1 MMLADFIATNR
12 SRWVDELQ
20 QLISIPSVST
30 DPAYAPEVRRAAEWV
45 RSACEQRGLTARL
58 VDTPR
63 HPAVVAHSPAVP
75 GAPHIMVYAHYDVQ
89 PAEDV
94 HLWESPPFQPRLVED
109 RLYGRGASDNKG
121 QLVAHL
127 AALESLRA
135 VDGSLPLNVSLV
147 VEGEEE
153 IASPNLPKVLQ
164 DCRAELD
171 VSLALVSD
179 TSTVV
184 KFLPTV
190 HYSLRGITGFEVFLK
205 VADRDVHSGVF
216 GGSVPNAVHA
226 LVGLLAQAHDE
237 NLHVTIP
244 GFYDGVLEIE
254 DWEKDNLARIPF
266 DEEPYRK
273 FVGARE
279 LVGEAGF
286 STNERRWF
294 RPTLECNGITG
305 GYQGD
310 GSKTIV
316 PARASAKFT
325 VRLVPDQDPATVMD
339 LCERWFRDRC
349 PSYAQL
355 EFSRRELG
363 PPYLLRASKQLF
375 DKAARAVIGGF
386 GQEPIF
392 CRHGGAIP
400 IVDQFRGILG
410 VDTLLVGLGSPDDAI
425 HSPNEK
431 FELRNFYAGI
441 HTLALLY
448 RELADGR

>member
-1 MMLADFIATNR
+1 MLAEYIDANR

-20 QLISIPSVST
+20 ELVGIPSVST

-45 RSACEQRGLTARL
+45 RAACEKRGLSARL
-58 VDTPR
+58 VETER
-63 HPAVVAHSPAVP
+63 HPTVLAHSPAVP
-75 GAPHIMVYAHYDVQ
+75 GAPHLMVYAHYDVQ

-94 HLWESPPFQPRLVED
+94 HLWESPPFQPRVVED

-121 QLVAHL
+121 QLMAHL
-127 AALESLRA
+127 AAIESLVT
-135 VDGSLPLNVSLV
+135 VDGKLPLNLSVV

-164 DCRAELD
+164 DCRNELG
-171 VSLALVSD
+171 VQLALVSD

-184 KFLPTV
+184 KFLPTI
-190 HYSLRGITGFEVFLK
+190 HYSLRGIVGFEVFLK
-205 VADRDVHSGVF
+205 TAGRDVHSGVF

-226 LVGLLAQAHDE
+226 LTRLVAAAHDE
-237 NLHVTIP
+237 HMHVTIP
-244 GFYDGVLEIE
+244 GFYDKVLEIE
-254 DWEKDNLARIPF
+254 PWEKENLARIPF

-273 FVGARE
+273 FVGATE

-286 STNERRWF
+286 TTNERRWF

-325 VRLVPDQDPATVMD
+325 IRLVPDQEPAYVMD
-339 LCERWFRDRC
+339 CAERWFREHC
-349 PSYAQL
+349 PSYAEM
-355 EFSRRELG
+355 EFHRRELG
-363 PPYLLRASKQLF
+363 PAYLLRRKGDLF
-375 DKAARAVIGGF
+375 ARAARAVQGGF

-431 FELRNFYAGI
+431 FELRNFYQGI

-448 RELADGR
+448 RELATL